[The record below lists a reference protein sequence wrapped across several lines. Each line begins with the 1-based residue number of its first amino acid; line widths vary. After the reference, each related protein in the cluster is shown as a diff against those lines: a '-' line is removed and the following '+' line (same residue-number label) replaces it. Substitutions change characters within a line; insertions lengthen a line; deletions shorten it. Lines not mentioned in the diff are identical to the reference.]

1 MELLISILANSQ
13 LLLFNIFQYIKYINF
28 NVFPIHMGYANSLK
42 LKILKYFKNYFYT
55 ELLKFAED
63 FIALYWLIIKEYLN
77 DDEYLFN
84 DDGK

>member
-1 MELLISILANSQ
+1 
-13 LLLFNIFQYIKYINF
+13 
-28 NVFPIHMGYANSLK
+28 MGYENSLK

-55 ELLKFAED
+55 ELLKISED

-84 DDGK
+84 DDGN

>member
-1 MELLISILANSQ
+1 
-13 LLLFNIFQYIKYINF
+13 
-28 NVFPIHMGYANSLK
+28 MGYENSLK
-42 LKILKYFKNYFYT
+42 LKILKYLKNYFYT

-84 DDGK
+84 DDGNWRKRDFYTVNFHEGVISKRNLNLILEKC

>member
-1 MELLISILANSQ
+1 
-13 LLLFNIFQYIKYINF
+13 
-28 NVFPIHMGYANSLK
+28 MGYANSLK